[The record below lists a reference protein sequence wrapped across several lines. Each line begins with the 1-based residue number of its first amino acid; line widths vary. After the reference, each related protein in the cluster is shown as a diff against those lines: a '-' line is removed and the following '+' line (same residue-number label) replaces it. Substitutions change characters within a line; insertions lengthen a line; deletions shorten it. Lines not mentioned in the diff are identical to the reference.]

1 MSKRIKRMKSINVQH
16 EIKNHRITQVENL
29 NVFKKRYSRK
39 GHVVDRFA
47 EKAKRDEYGVFINHV
62 KKRLTKDQN

>member
-1 MSKRIKRMKSINVQH
+1 MSKQFKRMKSFNKEH
-16 EIKNHRITQVENL
+16 EFKIHRITRFENL
-29 NVFKKRYSRK
+29 NVMKKRYSRK

-62 KKRLTKDQN
+62 KKRLTKVQN